1 MWRMAIRPPFGTALR
16 RTAAH
21 ALAAVARSVGT
32 LLLLCGTLL
41 VVVGLGVRLS
51 RQRQL
56 AADERLR
63 LAPRFEDTVGQ
74 RVLGAEAERAP
85 RATGAAV
92 PPAATAPPTTRPP
105 STPGAKRVADRG
117 PSVSLA
123 PRVVV
128 FGAADE
134 RGAASATPLRR
145 FGKGRGGAGQG
156 TEGTE
161 GTYGTYGIYATP
173 TPEAL
178 GADSGPGRVAAP
190 DRILIQ
196 SIGVDRPVVPIGWT
210 TEVVDNATLRSVWR
224 TADDA
229 AGWHETSAPLGG
241 VGNTVVSGHN
251 NIAGAVFR
259 SLHELAV
266 GDTVTLRAG
275 AAEIRY
281 AVERTFIVQEDGA
294 TDDERRA
301 NNRWIEPTDDERLTL
316 VTCYPPWGNTH
327 RLIVI
332 ARPVVYILPTAVSD
346 AAATRAA
353 TGEVR

>member
-1 MWRMAIRPPFGTALR
+1 MATRPPS
-16 RTAAH
+16 AH
-21 ALAAVARSVGT
+21 APRGIVARALAGVVRSVGT
-32 LLLLCGTLL
+32 LLLLCGAVL
-41 VVVGLGVRLS
+41 VLVGLGVHLS

-56 AADERLR
+56 AADEGERV
-63 LAPRFEDTVGQ
+63 APRFEDTVA
-74 RVLGAEAERAP
+74 LGAP
-85 RATGAAV
+85 GTPG
-92 PPAATAPPTTRPP
+92 TSGT
-105 STPGAKRVADRG
+105 SGTPGALGAKHVADRG

-128 FGAADE
+128 FGAPVD
-134 RGAASATPLRR
+134 RAASSATPLRR
-145 FGKGRGGAGQG
+145 FGKGGA
-156 TEGTE
+156 
-161 GTYGTYGIYATP
+161 IASP
-173 TPEAL
+173 TPPSTL
-178 GADSGPGRVAAP
+178 PP
-190 DRILIQ
+190 DRIVIR
-196 SIGVDRPVVPIGWT
+196 SIDVDRPVVPIGWT
-210 TEVVDNATLRSVWR
+210 TELVDNATLRSVWR

-266 GDTVTLRAG
+266 GDVVTLHAG
-275 AAEIRY
+275 VAEIRY
-281 AVERTFIVQEDGA
+281 AVERTFIVRETGA
-294 TDDERRA
+294 TDEERRA

-346 AAATRAA
+346 IAKTRDA
-353 TGEVR
+353 TGGVR